1 VVRAGREAV
10 QANGRGP
17 GALVAVA
24 AALGRLQPERPRVVA
39 MTDPRERATR
49 AEAGSPEILAAYPEL
64 SDVQLARL
72 RAYGNPDEL
81 EVGEAA
87 FAAGDPTYDLIVI
100 EEGAIEVVRAAA
112 VNAPEA
118 SVITFG
124 PGAFVGELGLLTGQ
138 ITYLTAR
145 VVERARVHRI
155 SPPQLR
161 HLMAQD
167 PELSDLLLRAFLARR
182 RRLSAGPA
190 ARVLQIIGSELD
202 SEAMALRTYAGRR
215 ALPHVWLDVDSLE
228 GGSLMRAASL
238 RAGDLPAVIAPDRTL
253 LRATPGSLAQYL
265 GLAYRQTNDRPAD
278 LTVIGAG
285 PAGLAAAVYGASEG
299 LRTVLLDAVAPG
311 GQAAASARIENY
323 LGFPTGV
330 SGAEL
335 AQMAVVQAMKF
346 GAQISTPCEVAA
358 LDTGSERLAAV
369 LLDGT
374 RVSSKAVIIAT
385 GARYRTLPL
394 DGWKRFE
401 SAGIHYAATELEAS
415 GCAGQPVTVIG
426 GANSAGQAALFL
438 ASSDRLVTLAI
449 RGPDIA
455 AGMSRYL
462 IDRIL
467 ADPRIEVRAATE
479 ITRLDGEHGLEHITL
494 THRPTGE
501 DETRACRGLFC
512 FIGAEPATGWLTGVA
527 LDRNGFVRTD
537 VQLTPDDLDGTW
549 AALGRSP
556 LPFETSVPA
565 VFAAGDVRLG
575 SMKRVAAAVGEGA
588 SAVRSVHRAIGVLS

>member
-1 VVRAGREAV
+1 MSDGPRQ
-10 QANGRGP
+10 QAPADDR
-17 GALVAVA
+17 
-24 AALGRLQPERPRVVA
+24 
-39 MTDPRERATR
+39 
-49 AEAGSPEILAAYPEL
+49 SPEALEAYPEL
-64 SDVQLARL
+64 SERQLARL
-72 RAYGNPDEL
+72 RAYGSPDEL

-100 EEGAIEVVRAAA
+100 EQGAIEVVRAATL
-112 VNAPEA
+112 NAPEV
-118 SVITFG
+118 SVATFG
-124 PGAFVGELGLLTGQ
+124 PDAFVGELSLLTGQ
-138 ITYLTAR
+138 VTYLTAR

-161 HLMAQD
+161 RLMAQD

-182 RRLSAGPA
+182 HRLSAGPA

-202 SEAMALRTYAGRR
+202 SEALALRTYAGRLN
-215 ALPHVWLDVDSLE
+215 LPHVWLDADSLE
-228 GGSLMRAASL
+228 GGSLMRAATL
-238 RAGDLPAVIAPDRTL
+238 GANDLPAVIAPDRTL
-253 LRATPGSLAQYL
+253 LRATPGILAQYL
-265 GLAYRQTNDRPAD
+265 GLAYRQTSDKPAD

-299 LRTVLLDAVAPG
+299 LRTILLDTVAPG
-311 GQAAASARIENY
+311 GQAASSARIENY

-330 SGAEL
+330 SGAQL
-335 AQMAVVQAMKF
+335 AENAVAQAMKF

-358 LDTGSERLAAV
+358 LDTESDRLAAV

-374 RVSSKAVIIAT
+374 RVCSKAVIVAT

-394 DGWKRFE
+394 DGWGRFE
-401 SAGIHYAATELEAS
+401 GAGIYYAATELEARS
-415 GCAGQPVTVIG
+415 CAGQPVTVIG

-455 AGMSRYL
+455 ARMSRYL
-462 IDRIL
+462 VDRIL
-467 ADPRIEVRAATE
+467 ADPRIEVRAASE

-494 THRPTGE
+494 AHRPTRNE
-501 DETRACRGLFC
+501 EARACRGLFC
-512 FIGAEPATGWLTGVA
+512 FIGAEPATGWLTRVA
-527 LDRNGFVRTD
+527 LDRSGFVRTD

-565 VFAAGDVRLG
+565 VFAAGDVRHG
-575 SMKRVAAAVGEGA
+575 SMKRVASAVGEGA